1 MHTTIHQRFS
11 VPFQYPV
18 HFTQNLF
25 DGENR
30 LFSDLV
36 RSRHT
41 PKVFFVIDEG
51 VAGAWPNLISDIRHY
66 AIRHRNAFSL
76 CAEPLVVPGGEA
88 AKNNRQCLETI
99 LQATERHAIDR
110 HSYLVAIG
118 GGAVLDMAGFAAAIA
133 HRGIRHIRIPTTV
146 LAQNDSGVGVKNG
159 INAYGKKNYLGTF
172 APPCAVINDAAF
184 LQTLDGRD
192 WRAGMA
198 EAVKVALIKDADFFQ
213 WMEENAVRLATRQM
227 EPMQQLIHRCAELHL
242 QHIAGVDPFE
252 CGSSRPLDF
261 GHWSAHKLEQLTDYQ
276 LRHGEAVAIGIALD
290 ATYSYLSG
298 RISNLTLERIVTLIK
313 TLGFEVYVP
322 ELEGSAVLK
331 GLEEFREH
339 LGGRLTLMLLQEI
352 GQGVEVHAMDKT
364 LILRAINK
372 LKRFEAAPNFG
383 VLPQIPYHAI
393 QAGAAA

>member
-18 HFTQNLF
+18 HFTENLF
-25 DGENR
+25 DGESR

-36 RSRHT
+36 RSCHT

-51 VAGAWPNLISDIRHY
+51 VAKAWPNLISDIRHY
-66 AIRHRNAFSL
+66 AIRHRDAFSL
-76 CAEPLVVPGGEA
+76 CAEPLIVPGGEA

-118 GGAVLDMAGFAAAIA
+118 GGAVLDMVGFAAAIA

-159 INAYGKKNYLGTF
+159 INAYDKKNYLGTF
-172 APPCAVINDAAF
+172 APPYAVINDAVF
-184 LQTLDGRD
+184 LQTLDERD

-198 EAVKVALIKDADFFQ
+198 EALKVALIKDAGFFR
-213 WMEENAVRLATRQM
+213 WMEENAVRLAARQM

-242 QHIAGVDPFE
+242 QHIAGGDPFE

-313 TLGFEVYVP
+313 TLGFDIYVP
-322 ELEGSAVLK
+322 ELEGDAVLK

-339 LGGRLTLMLLQEI
+339 LGGRLTLMLLHEI
-352 GQGVEVHAMDKT
+352 GQGVEVHAMDT
-364 LILRAINK
+364 ALILCAINK
-372 LKRFEAAPNFG
+372 LKRFDAAPYSSA
-383 VLPQIPYHAI
+383 LPQVGHVM
-393 QAGAAA
+393 QTGAAA